1 MSNELDQEQVIL
13 KNHVI
18 AGSYLI
24 AAMYKL
30 KRLRWKSKNTIFCH
44 SGESRN
50 PVFSIGC
57 RVSGLRFSP
66 E

>member
-30 KRLRWKSKNTIFCH
+30 KRLRWKFKFKACKFCNYETYL
-44 SGESRN
+44 SYVE
-50 PVFSIGC
+50 
-57 RVSGLRFSP
+57 
-66 E
+66 